1 LLRERCGRRPKA
13 SVGFH
18 GDLAV
23 LSAGFE
29 PVASASS
36 QVLVLGSLPGRVSL
50 EMHQYY
56 AQPRNAFWPIM
67 GRLLCFEPQIPYA
80 RRIAALKKGRIA
92 LWDVCASADR
102 TGSLDSAIVDATVRP
117 NDFAEFLAKY
127 GSITT
132 VYFNGAKAAMLYT
145 NLVMPGLPPGLRKLE
160 YAVLPS
166 TSPAFAAVTFADK
179 LRRWSRVRHASET

>member
-1 LLRERCGRRPKA
+1 
-13 SVGFH
+13 
-18 GDLAV
+18 
-23 LSAGFE
+23 
-29 PVASASS
+29 
-36 QVLVLGSLPGRVSL
+36 
-50 EMHQYY
+50 MHQYY

-102 TGSLDSAIVDATVRP
+102 LGSLDSAIVDATVRP
-117 NDFAEFLAKY
+117 NDIAEFLAKY
-127 GSITT
+127 RNITT
-132 VYFNGAKAAMLYT
+132 VHFNGAKAAALYA
-145 NLVMPGLPPGLRKLE
+145 NWVIPSLPSKLRTLE

-166 TSPAFAAVTFADK
+166 TSPAHAAMNFADK

>member
-1 LLRERCGRRPKA
+1 MLRKRRGRRLKA
-13 SVGFH
+13 SARFH

-29 PVASASS
+29 PVASANAR
-36 QVLVLGSLPGRVSL
+36 VLVLGSLPGRVSL
-50 EMHQYY
+50 EKHQYY

-67 GRLLCFEPQIPYA
+67 GRLLGFEPQIQYA

-102 TGSLDSAIVDATVRP
+102 TGSLDSAIVGATVRP
-117 NDFAEFLAKY
+117 NDLAGFLVKY
-127 GSITT
+127 RRITT
-132 VYFNGAKAAMLYT
+132 VHFNGVKAAALYT
-145 NLVMPGLPPGLRKLE
+145 NLVMPSLPRKLRRLE

-166 TSPAFAAVTFADK
+166 TSPAHAAMTFADK
-179 LRRWSRVRHASET
+179 LRRWSRLRHAIDT